1 MAFRISS
8 FNHLVLTVKDIA
20 RTCDFY
26 QRGLGMEVQAFG
38 DGRTALHFGA
48 FKFNLHQRD
57 HEIDPKAAHP
67 TPGSADFCLITDTPL
82 AEVIAHLAHEGLP
95 IELGPVPRTGATGPI
110 LSVYLRDPDQNLVE
124 ISNQLP

>member
-8 FNHLVLTVKDIA
+8 FNHLVLTVKDLA

-26 QRGLGMEVQAFG
+26 QRGLGMEVQTFG
-38 DGRTALHFGA
+38 DNRKALHFGA
-48 FKFNLHQRD
+48 YKFNLHEQG

-82 AEVIAHLAHEGLP
+82 AEVIAHLAHENLP
-95 IELGPVPRTGATGPI
+95 IELGPVQRTGATGPI
-110 LSVYLRDPDQNLVE
+110 VSVYLRDPDQNLVE

>member
-1 MAFRISS
+1 MAFQVNS
-8 FNHLVLTVKDIA
+8 FNHLVLTVKDID

-26 QRGLGMEVQAFG
+26 QRGLGMKVQTASN
-38 DGRTALHFGA
+38 GRTSLHFGPH
-48 FKFNLHQRD
+48 KFNLHQQG

-82 AEVIAHLAHEGLP
+82 TEVIAHLAGENLT
-95 IELGPVPRTGATGPI
+95 IELGPVHRDGATGPI

-124 ISNQLP
+124 ISNQLA